1 MGRQHDAGHETHF
14 RRIESSSTVE
24 DGKRIKSTARMGG
37 IFSKIN
43 EKEKRKMRV
52 RALLLVL
59 TGVLALPVAAQRQG
73 PLPPQHSSSAA
84 PSGEPEKPAQAGAAP
99 QESSSHI
106 SNEQPSVP
114 VQEIIQKF
122 AEHEGDFRR
131 ERDNFTYTQIFVF
144 QELDEDGQADGE
156 YRLTSDILFTPAGK
170 RYEKVVEAPS
180 PSLKRISMSQ
190 QDFDDIEKVWPLV
203 LTQDELPKYDVK
215 YVGKELIDEV
225 GTYVFDITPMKM
237 EKGQRYFQGR
247 VWVDDKDL
255 QIVKTHGKATGLLKK
270 KEDQAFPVFE
280 TFRENIEGHYWFPT
294 YTRADD
300 YLHFKNSPAVHIR
313 LSVRYQNY
321 KRFGS
326 TVKIGKATQVDPE
339 KPPK

>member
-1 MGRQHDAGHETHF
+1 MRAVISKTAVKECKNLGV
-14 RRIESSSTVE
+14 ITVLM
-24 DGKRIKSTARMGG
+24 ITCTA
-37 IFSKIN
+37 
-43 EKEKRKMRV
+43 
-52 RALLLVL
+52 
-59 TGVLALPVAAQRQG
+59 LALPAAAQQQG
-73 PLPPQHSSSAA
+73 PLPPPPPSTVA
-84 PSGEPEKPAQAGAAP
+84 PSGPSVEPAKKNASG
-99 QESSSHI
+99 QETPSHI
-106 SNEQPSVP
+106 TNEPPGVP
-114 VQEIIQKF
+114 VQQIIQKF
-122 AEHEGDFRR
+122 TEHEEEFRK

-144 QELDEDGQADGE
+144 QELDEDDRPDGE

-170 RYEKVVEAPS
+170 RYEKVLEAPS
-180 PSLKRISMSQ
+180 PSLKRITMSQ

-203 LTQDELPKYDVK
+203 LTPSDLPKYDVK
-215 YVGKELIDEV
+215 YVGREQVDEV
-225 GTYVFDITPMKM
+225 STYVFDIAPLKL

-247 VWVDDKDL
+247 VWVEDKDL

-300 YLHFKNSPAVHIR
+300 YLRFKSGQAVHIR

-326 TVKIGKATQVDPE
+326 TIKIGKATQVDPE
-339 KPPK
+339 KPQQ